1 MRNDYTNYL
10 MHRDHK
16 YIDRKWVRGKW
27 QYIYDEKL
35 GGKEKK
41 VVDRTQSNV
50 TSATN
55 NTHNVYSHPQS
66 NVGEYTNA
74 MSDYVNDRDAY
85 GKNPLGKCESFI
97 NSAKNF
103 LDSLIGNKTEARPD
117 NPNRPRARKKN
128 ETSNGSGLAKRGSAN
143 TGKPVG
149 EGGNVNER
157 FNIRR
162 R

>member
-27 QYIYDEKL
+27 HYIYDEKL

-41 VVDRTQSNV
+41 ATEQTQSNTMSSTINTRKDP
-50 TSATN
+50 TSDYGKTTLAKCEALIARGKELFDSLFGN
-55 NTHNVYSHPQS
+55 NT
-66 NVGEYTNA
+66 
-74 MSDYVNDRDAY
+74 D
-85 GKNPLGKCESFI
+85 
-97 NSAKNF
+97 NS
-103 LDSLIGNKTEARPD
+103 
-117 NPNRPRARKKN
+117 NRPRARKKN
-128 ETSNGSGLAKRGSAN
+128 ETPNGSGLAKRGSAN

-157 FNIRR
+157 FYIRR